1 MSRDHCIPSVNAE
14 DSLKGCNDPLGHYM
28 ISINRNFGGRLI
40 MVKNLQDTTTL
51 HNGVKMPWFGLGV
64 FKVEEGPELVNAVKV
79 AIKHGYRSIDTAAIY
94 ENEEGVGQ
102 GIREGLKE
110 AGISREDLFV
120 TSKVW
125 NADLGYESTIA
136 AYETSLKKLGLE
148 YLDLYLIH
156 WPVQGKYKEAWKA
169 LETLYKEGKVK
180 AIGVSNFQI
189 HHLKDVIKDAEVK
202 PMVNQVECH
211 PRLTQQEVQAFC
223 KEQGIQLEAWSP
235 LMQGELLDNE
245 VLQEIATKYGKSV
258 AQVILRWDLQNG
270 IVTIPKSTK
279 EHRIVEN
286 SSVFDFELTEE
297 DMNRISDLNQNHRV
311 GPDPDNFDF

>member
-1 MSRDHCIPSVNAE
+1 
-14 DSLKGCNDPLGHYM
+14 
-28 ISINRNFGGRLI
+28 

-79 AIKHGYRSIDTAAIY
+79 AVKHGYRSIDTAAIY

-136 AYETSLKKLGLE
+136 AYEKSLKKLGLE

-156 WPVQGKYKEAWKA
+156 WPVEGKYKEAWRA

-189 HHLKDVIKDAEVK
+189 HHLKDLMEDAEVK

-211 PRLTQQEVQAFC
+211 PRLTQKEVQAFC

-235 LMQGELLDNE
+235 LMQGELLDND
-245 VLQEIATKYGKSV
+245 VLQAIATKHGKSV

-297 DMNRISDLNQNHRV
+297 EMNQIDGLNQNHRV

>member
-1 MSRDHCIPSVNAE
+1 
-14 DSLKGCNDPLGHYM
+14 
-28 ISINRNFGGRLI
+28 

-102 GIREGLKE
+102 GILEGLKE
-110 AGISREDLFV
+110 TGISREDLFV

-136 AYETSLKKLGLE
+136 AYEKSLKKLGLE

-156 WPVQGKYKEAWKA
+156 WPVEGKYKEAWRA

-189 HHLKDVIKDAEVK
+189 HHLKDLMKDAEVK

-211 PRLTQQEVQAFC
+211 PRLTQKEVQAFC

-235 LMQGELLDNE
+235 LMQGELLDND
-245 VLQEIATKYGKSV
+245 VLQAIAAKHGKSV
-258 AQVILRWDLQNG
+258 AQVILRWDIQNG

-297 DMNRISDLNQNHRV
+297 ELNQIDGLNQNHRV

>member
-1 MSRDHCIPSVNAE
+1 
-14 DSLKGCNDPLGHYM
+14 
-28 ISINRNFGGRLI
+28 
-40 MVKNLQDTTTL
+40 
-51 HNGVKMPWFGLGV
+51 
-64 FKVEEGPELVNAVKV
+64 
-79 AIKHGYRSIDTAAIY
+79 
-94 ENEEGVGQ
+94 
-102 GIREGLKE
+102 
-110 AGISREDLFV
+110 
-120 TSKVW
+120 
-125 NADLGYESTIA
+125 
-136 AYETSLKKLGLE
+136 
-148 YLDLYLIH
+148 
-156 WPVQGKYKEAWKA
+156 EAWKA

-189 HHLKDVIKDAEVK
+189 HHLKDVMKDAEVK

-211 PRLTQQEVQAFC
+211 PRLTQKEVQAFC
-223 KEQGIQLEAWSP
+223 MEQGIQLEAWSP

-297 DMNRISDLNQNHRV
+297 DMNRISELNQNHRV